1 MIYLTGCIPKNN
13 QMRDL
18 LLAEGFGIM
27 TTPFSIRT
35 RPSLDWQWALDN
47 GCFSNRWEEALWLR
61 WLDKHTDRASALFAT
76 VPDVVSDHSATLE
89 RWEKYSEQVKGLGYR
104 TAFVLQDGATIE
116 TIPMKQMDALFIG
129 GSTKYKLS
137 DEARLIVEQC
147 KKEGKWIHMGRVNS
161 RRRMQIAFDW
171 GCDSVDGT
179 FLAFAPNAN
188 TPRLVRH
195 MQGSKQLNLF
205 TNNGGK
211 Q

>member
-1 MIYLTGCIPKNN
+1 
-13 QMRDL
+13 MRDL

-179 FLAFAPNAN
+179 YLAFAPNAN
-188 TPRLVRH
+188 TPRLIRH

-205 TNNGGK
+205 TNNGDSK
-211 Q
+211 